1 MTNPLISPEDQ
12 LPLPHARVPLTASDA
27 ERIATAIE
35 AELAPSTRAMYAAA
49 WRVWERWCRERGI
62 NTLPAPPEALAA
74 FLAERAE
81 AGLTFGTL
89 DGYCSGIAHRHH
101 QEGLA
106 DPTADVVVRR
116 VRRGL
121 RRILGVAPIRQAHPL
136 TVAELGQIVASIDT
150 DVAIGIRDRAILLVG
165 YASAMRPGEISALN
179 VEDILRKPTGVLIN
193 IRRSKTDQDA
203 HGQLVGVARGDN
215 RLTDPVRALDDWL
228 TIRSAG
234 SGPLFTRI
242 YYRGHPTAEPIGPR
256 AISRIVQGR
265 AGAAGF
271 DGIHVSGHSL
281 RAGHATT
288 AAVNGVSIDR
298 IAAQTRHR
306 DVGTLLNHYIR
317 PAEAMA
323 TTTSRDL
330 GL

>member
-1 MTNPLISPEDQ
+1 MTNPLTSPDE
-12 LPLPHARVPLTASDA
+12 LPLPRTGVPLTATDV

-35 AELAPSTRAMYAAA
+35 AELAKSTRATYDCA
-49 WRVWERWCRERGI
+49 WRQWERWCRGREI
-62 NTLPAPPEALAA
+62 NPLPAPPEALAA

-81 AGLTFGTL
+81 AGLTFTTL

-101 QEGLA
+101 QEGLP

-121 RRILGVAPIRQAHPL
+121 RRIMGVAPRRQAHPL
-136 TVAELGQIVASIDT
+136 TVAELSQIVSSIDADT
-150 DVAIGIRDRAILLVG
+150 AIGSRDRAIILVG
-165 YASAMRPGEISALN
+165 YASAMRPGEVSALN
-179 VEDILRKPTGVLIN
+179 VEDILSKPTGVLIN

-203 HGQLVGVARGDN
+203 RGQLVGVARGDN
-215 RLTDPVRALDDWL
+215 RLTDPIRALDDWL
-228 TIRSAG
+228 KVRPAG
-234 SGPLFTRI
+234 PGALFTRI
-242 YYRGHPTAEPIGPR
+242 FWRNHPTTDRIGPR
-256 AISRIVQGR
+256 AISRTIQER
-265 AGAAGF
+265 ASAAGF
-271 DGIHVSGHSL
+271 DGIPVSGHSF

-288 AAVNGVSIDR
+288 AAVNGAPIDR

-306 DVGTLLNHYIR
+306 DLGTLLNHYIR

>member
-1 MTNPLISPEDQ
+1 MTSPLPAPAEPS
-12 LPLPHARVPLTASDA
+12 LPLARTGLTATDA
-27 ERIATAIE
+27 ERIATAVD
-35 AELAPSTRAMYAAA
+35 AELAASTRETYACG
-49 WRVWERWCRERGI
+49 WRQWERWCSGRGI
-62 NTLPAPPEALAA
+62 QPLPAPPEGVAA

-81 AGLTFGTL
+81 AGVHFSTL
-89 DGYCSGIAHRHH
+89 DCYCSGIAHRHR
-101 QEGLA
+101 QEGLS
-106 DPTADVVVRR
+106 DPTADFLVRR

-150 DVAIGIRDRAILLVG
+150 DDAKDVRDRAILLLG

-179 VEDILRKPTGVLIN
+179 VEDLQHLPTGILIT
-193 IRRSKTDQDA
+193 IRRSKTDPDA
-203 HGQLVGVARGDN
+203 QGQLVGVARGDN
-215 RLTDPVRALDDWL
+215 RLTDPIRALDAWL
-228 TIRSAG
+228 KVRP
-234 SGPLFTRI
+234 SGPGALFTRVL
-242 YYRGHPTAEPIGPR
+242 YRRHPTSERIGPR
-256 AISRIVQGR
+256 AISRTVQER
-265 AGAAGF
+265 ANAAGF
-271 DGIHVSGHSL
+271 DGVPVSGHSL

-288 AAVNGVSIDR
+288 AAVNGAPIDR

-306 DVGTLLNHYIR
+306 DLGTLLNHYIR

>member
-1 MTNPLISPEDQ
+1 V
-12 LPLPHARVPLTASDA
+12 ARL
-27 ERIATAIE
+27 
-35 AELAPSTRAMYAAA
+35 
-49 WRVWERWCRERGI
+49 ERWCRGRGI
-62 NTLPAPPEALAA
+62 NPLPAPPEALAA

-106 DPTADVVVRR
+106 DPTADVAVRR

-121 RRILGVAPIRQAHPL
+121 RRIMGVAPRRQAHPL
-136 TVAELGQIVASIDT
+136 TVAELGQIVSSIDGDT
-150 DVAIGIRDRAILLVG
+150 AIGIRDRAILLVG
-165 YASAMRPGEISALN
+165 YASAMRPGEVSALN
-179 VEDILRKPTGVLIN
+179 VEDLLRKPTGVLIN

-203 HGQLVGVARGDN
+203 RGQLVGVARGDN
-215 RLTDPVRALDDWL
+215 RLTDPIRALDDWL
-228 TIRSAG
+228 NIRPTG
-234 SGPLFTRI
+234 SGALFTRVFW
-242 YYRGHPTAEPIGPR
+242 RNHPTAERIGPR
-256 AISRIVQGR
+256 AISRTVQER
-265 AGAAGF
+265 ASAAGF
-271 DGIHVSGHSL
+271 DGIPVSGHSL

-288 AAVNGVSIDR
+288 AAANGAPIDR

-306 DVGTLLNHYIR
+306 DLGTLFNHYIR
-317 PAEAMA
+317 PAVALA